1 MIPALKRLGN
11 RQLAQGFDYAAP
23 DQVMPGSAMDYGFFG
38 FNTGPLSNPGAI
50 ERVVVSAEQLGYESV
65 WSAEHLVMMDPE
77 DPLLPVPPKSNL
89 VGSIASLA
97 FAAAKT
103 QRISIG
109 SGIILIAL
117 RDPIMLAK
125 ELAAVD
131 VLSGGRLLA
140 GFGVGFVPRE
150 FETLG
155 IPFEER
161 GPRTSEH
168 IEVLRTLWTEE
179 QPAFDGQ
186 FTKFSGVQSRPL
198 PVQKPHPPIILG
210 GDSPPALRRAVA
222 QADGWYSFHDVE
234 GTAQMLK
241 ALEAAA
247 KTTERP
253 ASLGR
258 LNIIVS
264 PFGPIDAD
272 TANRYE
278 DLGVDR
284 LVLVRDSFETSIPPS
299 REAEDTIVRFLED
312 QAREIGIG

>member
-1 MIPALKRLGN
+1 ME
-11 RQLAQGFDYAAP
+11 
-23 DQVMPGSAMDYGFFG
+23 YGFFG
-38 FNTGPLSNPGAI
+38 FNTGPLSTAGAI

-77 DPLLPVPPKSNL
+77 DTVLPVPPKSNL

-103 QRISIG
+103 ERIRIG

-155 IPFEER
+155 VLWEER

-222 QADGWYSFHDVE
+222 QADGWYSFHDIE

-241 ALEAAA
+241 ALEEAA

-272 TANRYE
+272 TAKRYE

-312 QAREIGIG
+312 QAREIGIA

>member
-1 MIPALKRLGN
+1 ME
-11 RQLAQGFDYAAP
+11 
-23 DQVMPGSAMDYGFFG
+23 YGFFG
-38 FNTGPLSNPGAI
+38 FNTGPLSNAGAI

-77 DPLLPVPPKSNL
+77 DPVLPVPPKSNL

-103 QRISIG
+103 ERIRIG

-161 GPRTSEH
+161 GARTSEH

-241 ALEAAA
+241 ALEEAA

-272 TANRYE
+272 TAKRYE

-312 QAREIGIG
+312 QARDIGIG

>member
-1 MIPALKRLGN
+1 MIPALRRWGN
-11 RQLAQGFDYAAP
+11 PSIGAGFDYAAP
-23 DQVMPGSAMDYGFFG
+23 GQVITGNAMEYGFFG
-38 FNTGPLSNPGAI
+38 FNTGPLSNAGAI

-77 DPLLPVPPKSNL
+77 DPVLPVPPKSNL

-103 QRISIG
+103 ERIRIG

-161 GPRTSEH
+161 GARTSEH

-241 ALEAAA
+241 ALEEAA

-272 TANRYE
+272 TAKRYE

-299 REAEDTIVRFLED
+299 RAAEDTIVRFLED
-312 QAREIGIG
+312 QARDIGIG